1 MTNDLLRWR
10 KESTQDD
17 WVRLAQLAGTSVG
30 YLNLVAYGYRRASP
44 KKAKQMELATK
55 HFNYLP
61 VKKELL
67 VFTNLKISTN

>member
-44 KKAKQMELATK
+44 KKAEQIELATK
-55 HFNYLP
+55 KFHYLP

-67 VFTNLKISTN
+67 VFTILKTSTN

>member
-30 YLNLVAYGYRRASP
+30 YLNLVAYGYRRVSP
-44 KKAKQMELATK
+44 KKAEQIELASK
-55 HFNYLP
+55 HFNYVP

-67 VFTNLKISTN
+67 VFTTLMTSTN

>member
-44 KKAKQMELATK
+44 KKAEQIELASK
-55 HFNYLP
+55 HFNYVP

-67 VFTNLKISTN
+67 VFTTLMTSTN

>member
-17 WVRLAQLAGTSVG
+17 WVRLARLAGTSVG

-44 KKAKQMELATK
+44 KKAEQIEFATK

-67 VFTNLKISTN
+67 VFTTLKISTN